1 MKKNFKE
8 ALKLMDYKEYIAD
21 IPDFPQEGILFRDIT
36 PLMADGEA
44 FKKACDEI
52 IAFAKKVDA
61 QVVVGPE
68 SRGFIFGCP
77 VAYDLGIGFVP
88 VRKPGKLPRETV
100 SVSYDL
106 EYGSNEL
113 HVHKDGIKKGQK
125 VLIVDDLLATG
136 GTVDATIQIIEE
148 LGGEVVGCAF
158 LIELAD
164 LKGREHLKD
173 YPVFSLMC
181 YE

>member
-1 MKKNFKE
+1 MN
-8 ALKLMDYKEYIAD
+8 YKDYIAD
-21 IPDFPQEGILFRDIT
+21 IPDFPQDGILFRDVT
-36 PLMADGEA
+36 PLMADGDV

-52 IAFAKKVDA
+52 IAFAKEVNA
-61 QVVVGPE
+61 EVVVGPE

-77 VAYDLGIGFVP
+77 VAYELGIGFVP

-113 HVHKDGIKKGQK
+113 QVHKDSIKKGQR

-136 GTVDATIQIIEE
+136 GTVDATIQMVKE
-148 LGGEVVGCAF
+148 LGGVVAGCAF
-158 LIELAD
+158 LIELAG
-164 LKGREHLKD
+164 LNGREHLKE
-173 YPVFSLMC
+173 YPVFALMS
-181 YE
+181 YK